1 MKTYEKYLTEKDMKS
16 PITKLFNTASNFLK
30 DAEYAWGHGNSKEA
44 KTIIQ
49 NTQKRVLNNL
59 LKAIK

>member
-1 MKTYEKYLTEKDMKS
+1 MQTYEKYLTEKDMKS

-30 DAEYAWGHGNSKEA
+30 DAEYAWGYGNSKES

-49 NTQKRVLNNL
+49 NIQKKVLNDL
-59 LKAIK
+59 LKAIR

>member
-16 PITKLFNTASNFLK
+16 PITKLFNTAYGFLK
-30 DAEYAWGHGNSKEA
+30 DAEVTWGHGNSKEA

-49 NTQKRVLNNL
+49 NTQKKVLNNL